1 MMSSKK
7 VLCVDDNKA
16 NCELVENI
24 FDAFFP
30 EYELIKKHN
39 SIESL
44 EYLKNNSI
52 VLGLVDI
59 NLPDKNGDELISLI
73 RTLPGYEN
81 LPAIAITGS
90 IVYKNKKSE
99 AKKLFDEIIYKPI
112 DIHKLKELIEK
123 YI

>member
-24 FDAFFP
+24 FDALFP
-30 EYELIKKHN
+30 EYELITKHN

-90 IVYKNKKSE
+90 IVFKNEKSE
-99 AKKLFDEIIYKPI
+99 GKKLFDEIIYKPI